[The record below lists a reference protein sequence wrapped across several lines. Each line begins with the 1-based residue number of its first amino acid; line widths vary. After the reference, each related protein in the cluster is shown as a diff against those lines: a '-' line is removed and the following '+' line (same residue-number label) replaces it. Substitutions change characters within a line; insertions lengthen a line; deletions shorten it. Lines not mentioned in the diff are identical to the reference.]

1 MYFFI
6 ILIFIIILAKF
17 FIYKFYNK
25 KKNIYFENNEYD
37 NSIIREPAYIYLF
50 YARWCPHSKETI
62 IKMKDIKKRYKN
74 NKKYNLVFED
84 IDVDKRSD
92 MANLYNIESYPTIIL
107 KYKNIK
113 YIYDTNLE
121 DTTFDMFIETTVV

>member
-1 MYFFI
+1 
-6 ILIFIIILAKF
+6 
-17 FIYKFYNK
+17 
-25 KKNIYFENNEYD
+25 
-37 NSIIREPAYIYLF
+37 
-50 YARWCPHSKETI
+50 
-62 IKMKDIKKRYKN
+62 MKDIKKRYKN

>member
-1 MYFFI
+1 M
-6 ILIFIIILAKF
+6 
-17 FIYKFYNK
+17 
-25 KKNIYFENNEYD
+25 
-37 NSIIREPAYIYLF
+37 
-50 YARWCPHSKETI
+50 
-62 IKMKDIKKRYKN
+62 
-74 NKKYNLVFED
+74 FED